1 VKRTKRNKRPVESK
15 TQGVELDRIWKRK
28 LKRSRKQVQQGKT
41 RLLPPP
47 EPADYKPEVY
57 FDLDGTL
64 AVNGWPDHIPIGDPI
79 PESIELLK
87 HYHSQGFVI
96 SIFTVRPEDHRA
108 AIWDWLYYYQLNDL
122 IYRVICDKPYYGL
135 LIDDRSW
142 NPPWLNTE
150 SLHNKS
156 SQREGKKK

>member
-1 VKRTKRNKRPVESK
+1 M
-15 TQGVELDRIWKRK
+15 K
-28 LKRSRKQVQQGKT
+28 LT
-41 RLLPPP
+41 RLGKPSVKSTMPVPDDYYDGVP

-79 PESIELLK
+79 PKSIELLRY
-87 HYHSQGFVI
+87 YHDQGYVI
-96 SIFTVRPEDHRA
+96 SIFTVRPSDHKA
-108 AIWDWLYYYQLNDL
+108 NIWDWLRLHDLAHL

-142 NPPWLNTE
+142 NPPWLTTPQ
-150 SLHNKS
+150 SK
-156 SQREGKKK
+156 